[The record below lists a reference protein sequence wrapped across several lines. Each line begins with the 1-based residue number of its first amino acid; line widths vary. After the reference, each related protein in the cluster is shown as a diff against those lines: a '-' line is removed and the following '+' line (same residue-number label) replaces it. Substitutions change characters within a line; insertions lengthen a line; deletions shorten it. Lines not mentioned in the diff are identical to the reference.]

1 MQGQNQE
8 ILTGK
13 IDVEKI
19 RNDFPIL
26 NRLVNGYPIAYF
38 DNAATTQ
45 RPRQVIDAVKNFY
58 ESMNANIHRAVHT
71 LSYEATLAYEEAH
84 KKVARFINAN
94 SWREIFFQRHN
105 LAALSHVQKL
115 YPSQCFA
122 NNQPLHQV
130 QCHQQHLAFQLQ
142 TSKATHSMLHLQL

>member
-58 ESMNANIHRAVHT
+58 ESMNANIHRARA
-71 LSYEATLAYEEAH
+71 S
-84 KKVARFINAN
+84 
-94 SWREIFFQRHN
+94 
-105 LAALSHVQKL
+105 
-115 YPSQCFA
+115 
-122 NNQPLHQV
+122 
-130 QCHQQHLAFQLQ
+130 
-142 TSKATHSMLHLQL
+142 